1 MVTRR
6 AVVLALAAGL
16 AACGGPA
23 APPLP
28 AAAID
33 VDRVAV
39 AGLSSGAY
47 MATQVH
53 VALSSR
59 VHGAALFAG
68 GPYGCARGDLE
79 VALGACMAGTPV
91 PSLEAL
97 VEAAKAK
104 AASGAIDPLAGLGDD
119 RVFVFHGARDGAV
132 APGLAAAT
140 EAVYRGLS
148 GDDLALTVDAGRPVG
163 HLLPTLDAG
172 GDCLAPASPY
182 LGRCGIDGAGL
193 AMAALFGPPPAPA
206 ADRATGAPVAFDQ
219 RALLPEGG
227 AEGLARSGYA
237 YVPEACAAGG
247 CGALLVFHGCQQDAA
262 SVGDAF
268 VRDAGFN
275 RWADVYR
282 LIVVYP
288 QTRSSYVPLNPKS
301 CWDWWGYGG
310 ADYDTRAGGQVAFV
324 ARVLDRLAER

>member
-68 GPYGCARGDLE
+68 GPYGCARGDLA

-97 VEAAKAK
+97 VEAATAK

-140 EAVYRGLS
+140 EAVYRGLA
-148 GDDLALTVDAGRPVG
+148 GDD
-163 HLLPTLDAG
+163 
-172 GDCLAPASPY
+172 
-182 LGRCGIDGAGL
+182 
-193 AMAALFGPPPAPA
+193 
-206 ADRATGAPVAFDQ
+206 
-219 RALLPEGG
+219 
-227 AEGLARSGYA
+227 
-237 YVPEACAAGG
+237 
-247 CGALLVFHGCQQDAA
+247 
-262 SVGDAF
+262 
-268 VRDAGFN
+268 
-275 RWADVYR
+275 
-282 LIVVYP
+282 
-288 QTRSSYVPLNPKS
+288 
-301 CWDWWGYGG
+301 
-310 ADYDTRAGGQVAFV
+310 
-324 ARVLDRLAER
+324 